1 MSQKISES
9 YLLEQKRLH
18 EINNCYG
25 VASLTHVQTIKNLM
39 TEAKLKSLC
48 DYGAGKKN
56 LQKGLIEKGFKDFEY
71 YPYDPVFPE
80 YGKPKKAELI
90 CG

>member
-18 EINNCYG
+18 EINNSYG

-39 TEAKLKSLC
+39 TEAKLNSF
-48 DYGAGKKN
+48 AITEQGKRIYK
-56 LQKGLIEKGFKDFEY
+56 KD
-71 YPYDPVFPE
+71 
-80 YGKPKKAELI
+80 
-90 CG
+90 